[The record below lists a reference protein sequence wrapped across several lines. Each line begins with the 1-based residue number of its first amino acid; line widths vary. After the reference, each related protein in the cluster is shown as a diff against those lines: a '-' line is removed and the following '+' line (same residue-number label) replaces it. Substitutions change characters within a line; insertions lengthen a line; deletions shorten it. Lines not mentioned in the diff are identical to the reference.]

1 MVDFEKPPTS
11 LKLLSVLKKF
21 LEEKKSS
28 FLIGLLAIDI
38 ADWAN
43 LKKISLPT
51 PRRKERKQNSKKLFT
66 QTKEASLLKRNFF
79 DNDD

>member
-11 LKLLSVLKKF
+11 LKLLSVLKKI

-28 FLIGLLAIDI
+28 LLIGLLAIDI

-43 LKKISLPT
+43 LKKNFLSPHRGVKRENKILKNCSPK
-51 PRRKERKQNSKKLFT
+51 PKKQVC
-66 QTKEASLLKRNFF
+66 
-79 DNDD
+79 